1 MLKAGKLS
9 HIIRELKQSSG
20 KEQLKKKG
28 ETSEKEKPQAILMIQ
43 SRQKVIRQKITQSF
57 SLNPEMFF
65 PHLRDDEGAEDPLI
79 IEVEIGGHQVHR
91 ICVDGGSSF
100 EILYEHCF
108 NRLRPEIKNQMVP
121 ATTSLIGFS
130 GEIKW
135 PLGQIT
141 LLVKIGDDEH
151 STSAWMDFMVVRSTS
166 PHNGIIG
173 RPGLRKI
180 QAVPSTAHGMIK
192 FPVMGGVL
200 TLKGSKIIPVECAM
214 VSEPEEQPILVNKV
228 KEERVKV
235 AINLEHPEQTVMIGS
250 NLTEKIRSKLCNL
263 LQRSL
268 DIFAWT
274 PRDTTGVPRQIAE
287 HRLNVRKGCQPV
299 RQKKIGQAAERNVAI
314 NDDVS
319 KLVTAGIMREVHYH
333 DWLSNPV
340 MVKKSDNSW
349 RMCVDF
355 KDLNKACPKDGYPM
369 PEIDWKVEILVWI
382 PLQMLP
388 GRIQGVSP
396 NTNDRGR

>member
-1 MLKAGKLS
+1 ML
-9 HIIRELKQSSG
+9 
-20 KEQLKKKG
+20 
-28 ETSEKEKPQAILMIQ
+28 
-43 SRQKVIRQKITQSF
+43 
-57 SLNPEMFF
+57 F
-65 PHLRDDEGAEDPLI
+65 PHLRDDEGTEGPLI
-79 IEVEIGGHQVHR
+79 IEAEIGGHQVHR
-91 ICVDGGSSF
+91 ICIDGGSSF
-100 EILYEHCF
+100 EILYEHYF

-141 LLVKIGDDEH
+141 FLVKIGDNEH
-151 STSAWMDFMVVRSTS
+151 STSTWMDFMVVRSIS

-180 QAVPSTAHGMIK
+180 QAVPSTTHGMIK
-192 FPVMGGVL
+192 FPVTGGIL
-200 TLKGSKIIPVECAM
+200 TLKSSKIIPVECAM
-214 VSEPEEQPILVNKV
+214 VFGPEEQSIPVNKV
-228 KEERVKV
+228 REERVKV
-235 AINLEHPEQTVMIGS
+235 AINPEHPEQTMMIGS
-250 NLTEKIRSKLCNL
+250 NLMKKTREKLCNL

-274 PRDTTGVPRQIAE
+274 PTDMTGVPRHIAE
-287 HRLNVRKGCQPV
+287 HRLNVQKGCQPV
-299 RQKKIGQAAERNVAI
+299 RQKKRGQAAERNIAI
-314 NDDVS
+314 NDGVS

-355 KDLNKACPKDGYPM
+355 KDLNKACPKDGYPL
-369 PEIDWKVEILVWI
+369 PEID
-382 PLQMLP
+382 
-388 GRIQGVSP
+388 
-396 NTNDRGR
+396 